1 MYSLVLI
8 TYLNNYLLSSKAI
21 KRMGNIKLKKLTVL
35 RECKEFKKEIPL
47 IYWSKVISI
56 YL

>member
-47 IYWSKVISI
+47 IY
-56 YL
+56 